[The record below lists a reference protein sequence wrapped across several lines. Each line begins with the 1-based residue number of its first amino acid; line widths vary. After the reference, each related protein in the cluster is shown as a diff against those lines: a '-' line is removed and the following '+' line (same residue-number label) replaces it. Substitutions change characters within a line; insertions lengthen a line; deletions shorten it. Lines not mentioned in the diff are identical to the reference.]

1 VVGTVVVDTAV
12 VVGAACVVL
21 VVVAVGESTSLN
33 VVRRSARDAAR
44 GTLAV
49 PAATNTTPTSA
60 ATSMTPNVVPRW
72 IRSSRGLGTR
82 RKLGAGRATGG
93 RS

>member
-1 VVGTVVVDTAV
+1 VVAVVLGAAGVVLGVVVLAI
-12 VVGAACVVL
+12 
-21 VVVAVGESTSLN
+21 VAVGESTSLD
-33 VVRRSARDAAR
+33 VVRRSTRYAAG

-60 ATSMTPNVVPRW
+60 ATSMTPKVVPRW

-82 RKLGAGRATGG
+82 RKLGAGRASGG